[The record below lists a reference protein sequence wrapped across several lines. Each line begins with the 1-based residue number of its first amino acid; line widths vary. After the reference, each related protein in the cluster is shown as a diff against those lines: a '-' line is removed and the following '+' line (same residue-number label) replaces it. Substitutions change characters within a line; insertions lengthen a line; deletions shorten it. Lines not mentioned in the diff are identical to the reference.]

1 MWLLVHCSTQGAA
14 MDVVEG
20 WSNDLLINNINK
32 KSCGC
37 HTAVAMHASM
47 GAASTVRDI
56 DSQN

>member
-1 MWLLVHCSTQGAA
+1 